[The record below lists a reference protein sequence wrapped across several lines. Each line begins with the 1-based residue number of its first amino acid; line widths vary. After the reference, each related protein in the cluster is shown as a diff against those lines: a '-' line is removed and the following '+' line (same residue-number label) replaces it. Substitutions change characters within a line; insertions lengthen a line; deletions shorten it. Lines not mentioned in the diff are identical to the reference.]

1 MLQQRKDK
9 LKAKRGEEEVFEV
22 NTTIEIDWE
31 ELRRVGAECVRAREG
46 GPMRALEFCVTF
58 FFPRQIRAREHSN
71 AGQQGDVT

>member
-46 GPMRALEFCVTF
+46 LPAVARSNFVTF

-71 AGQQGDVT
+71 AGQQGEVT